1 MATHALAF
9 VYGGA
14 DVGGALAADPRVRT
28 VHLTGSEATFNALVW
43 GGPPPA
49 AAGGGGAAAPR
60 AERRLAKPVTAELG
74 CVTPVIVAPGAWSPS
89 DLEYYAAE
97 ARAAGR
103 SRVLNSSRCSSP
115 PSAVR

>member
-49 AAGGGGAAAPR
+49 AAGGGGAAAHAVPGR
-60 AERRLAKPVTAELG
+60 AGLQG
-74 CVTPVIVAPGAWSPS
+74 
-89 DLEYYAAE
+89 
-97 ARAAGR
+97 AGR
-103 SRVLNSSRCSSP
+103 PGQGVGGRADGEVGGAPARP
-115 PSAVR
+115 DEW